1 MGKSVLKNSCPL
13 MAAILFVS
21 QGLTSCEKAEY
32 ESLSFYY
39 DYREVPVNGTVLIGP
54 KTGSGNYTLEVENPL
69 LLSAEMQTGW
79 SSAAGMIAIQG
90 RLKGDTRL
98 TVTDNLTKE
107 SKKLKIKVTDNY
119 EVMRI
124 SKASKTDNGEVPPF
138 PASLN
143 TIEWVCLVNN
153 KARDFYL
160 VNRESTSSTDYV
172 LKVRSKGTYTIGTEG
187 DDCSLA
193 FSYRV
198 DEKGQPTLEAE
209 SEKTVSYRFRMSV
222 NDLALHRLNQNLNLG
237 LDTSMPGNWKE
248 LIMYDW
254 EIGIPMEG
262 IGTEYKA
269 SGTLLSSFEMPVGVL

>member
-1 MGKSVLKNSCPL
+1 MKTNTKSKFLIPL
-13 MAAILFVS
+13 LVFILMP
-21 QGLTSCEKAEY
+21 SCEKIEH
-32 ESLSFYY
+32 ESLFFYY

-69 LLSAEMQTGW
+69 LFSAEMQTGW

-90 RLKGDTRL
+90 RLKGETRL

-107 SKKLKIKVTDNY
+107 SQKLKIKVTDNY

-124 SKASKTDNGEVPPF
+124 SKANKTDNGEVPPF

-143 TIEWVCLVNN
+143 TIEWICLVNN
-153 KARDFYL
+153 TERDLYL

-172 LKVRSKGTYTIGTEG
+172 LKVRGKGTYTIDTEEG
-187 DDCSLA
+187 NCFMT
-193 FSYRV
+193 FSYGV
-198 DEKGQPTLEAE
+198 DEKGQPTLDAE
-209 SEKTVSYRFRMSV
+209 SAKTVSYRFRMSI

-237 LDTSMPGNWKE
+237 LETSMPGNWKE
-248 LIMYDW
+248 LIRYDW

-262 IGTEYKA
+262 MGTAYKVF
-269 SGTLLSSFEMPVGVL
+269 GTLLSSFEMPVGVL

>member
-1 MGKSVLKNSCPL
+1 MKTNTKSKFLIPL
-13 MAAILFVS
+13 LVFILMP
-21 QGLTSCEKAEY
+21 SCEKTEH
-32 ESLSFYY
+32 ESLFFYY

-69 LLSAEMQTGW
+69 LFSAEMQTGW

-90 RLKGDTRL
+90 RLKGDARL

-107 SKKLKIKVTDNY
+107 SQKLKIKVTDNY

-124 SKASKTDNGEVPPF
+124 SKANKTDNGEVPPF

-143 TIEWVCLVNN
+143 TIEWICLVNN
-153 KARDFYL
+153 TERDLYL

-172 LKVRSKGTYTIGTEG
+172 LKVRGKGTYTIDTEEG
-187 DDCSLA
+187 NCFMT
-193 FSYRV
+193 FSYGV
-198 DEKGQPTLEAE
+198 DEKGQPTLDEE
-209 SEKTVSYRFRMSV
+209 SAKTVSYRFRMSI

-237 LDTSMPGNWKE
+237 LETSMPDNWKE
-248 LIMYDW
+248 LIRYDW

-262 IGTEYKA
+262 MGTAYKA
-269 SGTLLSSFEMPVGVL
+269 FGTLLSSFEMPVGVL

>member
-1 MGKSVLKNSCPL
+1 MKTNTKSKFLIPL
-13 MAAILFVS
+13 LVFILMP
-21 QGLTSCEKAEY
+21 SCEKTEH

-69 LLSAEMQTGW
+69 LFSAEMQTGW

-90 RLKGDTRL
+90 RLKGDARL

-107 SKKLKIKVTDNY
+107 SQKLKIKVTDNY

-124 SKASKTDNGEVPPF
+124 SKANKTDNGEVPPF

-143 TIEWVCLVNN
+143 TIEWICLVNN
-153 KARDFYL
+153 KARDLYL

-172 LKVRSKGTYTIGTEG
+172 LKVRGKGTYTIDTEEG
-187 DDCSLA
+187 NCFMT
-193 FSYRV
+193 FSYGV
-198 DEKGQPTLEAE
+198 DEKGQPTLDAE
-209 SEKTVSYRFRMSV
+209 SAKTVSYRFRMSI

-237 LDTSMPGNWKE
+237 LETSMPDNWKE
-248 LIMYDW
+248 LIRYDW

-262 IGTEYKA
+262 MGTAYKA
-269 SGTLLSSFEMPVGVL
+269 FGTLLSSFEMPVGVL

>member
-1 MGKSVLKNSCPL
+1 MKTNTKSKFLIPL
-13 MAAILFVS
+13 LVFILMP
-21 QGLTSCEKAEY
+21 SCEKTEH

-69 LLSAEMQTGW
+69 LFSAEMQTGW

-107 SKKLKIKVTDNY
+107 SQKLKIKVTDNY

-124 SKASKTDNGEVPPF
+124 SKANKTDNGEVPPF

-143 TIEWVCLVNN
+143 TIEWICLVNN
-153 KARDFYL
+153 TERDLYL

-172 LKVRSKGTYTIGTEG
+172 LKVRGKGTYTIDTEEG
-187 DDCSLA
+187 NCFMT
-193 FSYRV
+193 FSYGV
-198 DEKGQPTLEAE
+198 DEKGQPTLDEE
-209 SEKTVSYRFRMSV
+209 SAKTVSYRFRMSI

-248 LIMYDW
+248 LIRDDW

-262 IGTEYKA
+262 MDTAYKA
-269 SGTLLSSFEMPVGVL
+269 FGTLLSSFEMPVGVL

>member
-1 MGKSVLKNSCPL
+1 MKTNTKSKFLIPL
-13 MAAILFVS
+13 LVFILMP
-21 QGLTSCEKAEY
+21 SCEKTEH

-107 SKKLKIKVTDNY
+107 SQKLKIKVTDNY

-124 SKASKTDNGEVPPF
+124 SKANKTDNGEVPPF

-143 TIEWVCLVNN
+143 TIEWICLVNN
-153 KARDFYL
+153 TERDLYL

-172 LKVRSKGTYTIGTEG
+172 LKVRGKGTYTIDTEEG
-187 DDCSLA
+187 NCFMT
-193 FSYRV
+193 FSYGV
-198 DEKGQPTLEAE
+198 DEKGQPTLDEE
-209 SEKTVSYRFRMSV
+209 SAKTVSYRFRMSI

-248 LIMYDW
+248 LIRDDW

-262 IGTEYKA
+262 MDTAYKA
-269 SGTLLSSFEMPVGVL
+269 FGTLLSSFEMPVGVL

>member
-1 MGKSVLKNSCPL
+1 MV
-13 MAAILFVS
+13 AILFVPL
-21 QGLTSCEKAEY
+21 GLPSCEKTEH

-69 LLSAEMQTGW
+69 LFSAEMQTGW

-107 SKKLKIKVTDNY
+107 SQKLKIKVTDNY

-124 SKASKTDNGEVPPF
+124 SKANKTDNGEVPPF

-143 TIEWVCLVNN
+143 TIEWICLVNN
-153 KARDFYL
+153 TERDLYL

-172 LKVRSKGTYTIGTEG
+172 LKVRGKGTYTIDTEEG
-187 DDCSLA
+187 NCFMT
-193 FSYRV
+193 FSYGV
-198 DEKGQPTLEAE
+198 DEKGQPTLDAE
-209 SEKTVSYRFRMSV
+209 SAKTVSYRFRMSI

-237 LDTSMPGNWKE
+237 LETSMPDNWKE
-248 LIMYDW
+248 LIRYDW

-262 IGTEYKA
+262 MGTAYKA
-269 SGTLLSSFEMPVGVL
+269 FGTLLSSFEMPVGVL

>member
-1 MGKSVLKNSCPL
+1 MKTNTKSKFLIPL
-13 MAAILFVS
+13 LVFILMP
-21 QGLTSCEKAEY
+21 SCEKTEH
-32 ESLSFYY
+32 ESLFFYY

-69 LLSAEMQTGW
+69 LFSAEMQTGW

-90 RLKGDTRL
+90 WLKGDTRL

-107 SKKLKIKVTDNY
+107 SQKLKIKVTDNY

-124 SKASKTDNGEVPPF
+124 SKANKTDNGEVPPF

-143 TIEWVCLVNN
+143 TIEWICLVNN
-153 KARDFYL
+153 TERDLYL

-172 LKVRSKGTYTIGTEG
+172 LKVRGKGTYTIDTEEG
-187 DDCSLA
+187 NCFMT
-193 FSYRV
+193 FSYGV
-198 DEKGQPTLEAE
+198 DEKGQPTLDEE
-209 SEKTVSYRFRMSV
+209 SAKTVSYRFRMSI

-248 LIMYDW
+248 LIRYDW
-254 EIGIPMEG
+254 EIGISMEG
-262 IGTEYKA
+262 MDTAYKVF
-269 SGTLLSSFEMPVGVL
+269 GTLLSSFEMPVGVL

>member
-1 MGKSVLKNSCPL
+1 MKTNTKSKFLIPL
-13 MAAILFVS
+13 LVFILMP
-21 QGLTSCEKAEY
+21 SCEKTEH

-107 SKKLKIKVTDNY
+107 SQKLKIKVTDNY

-124 SKASKTDNGEVPPF
+124 SKANKTDNGEVPPF

-143 TIEWVCLVNN
+143 TIEWICLVNN
-153 KARDFYL
+153 TERDLYL

-172 LKVRSKGTYTIGTEG
+172 LKVRGKGTYTIDTEEG
-187 DDCSLA
+187 DCFMT
-193 FSYRV
+193 FSYGV
-198 DEKGQPTLEAE
+198 DEKGQPTLDEE
-209 SEKTVSYRFRMSV
+209 SAKTVSYRFRMSI

-248 LIMYDW
+248 LIRDDW

-262 IGTEYKA
+262 MDTAYKA
-269 SGTLLSSFEMPVGVL
+269 FGTLLSSFEMPVGVL